1 MQPSIAHSLIHQSR
15 GTRSHS
21 PGNNQYPR
29 HHGNRCPY
37 ELRICNKCDWHTV
50 QDEEHVILD
59 CPSQDLAELLTQY
72 QHIFSYVQD
81 GSTTRLN
88 DLINQT
94 DALGVATYVAE
105 CLKCCD

>member
-1 MQPSIAHSLIHQSR
+1 MHQTQPSLIHANGVTLFGVDFSF
-15 GTRSHS
+15 
-21 PGNNQYPR
+21 
-29 HHGNRCPY
+29 
-37 ELRICNKCDWHTV
+37 LFFDWHTV

-59 CPSQDLAELLTQY
+59 CPSQDLAELRTQY
-72 QHIFSYVQD
+72 QHLFSSVQD

-88 DLINQT
+88 DFINQT